1 MEPRAEVT
9 GLLAEIN
16 RGDRSAIER
25 LMPLVYDE
33 LRRIAARYFSRERG
47 DHTLQPTAVVHE
59 AFLRLVD
66 QRVEWQNRSHFLSVA
81 STMMRRVLLDYA
93 KAKQAVR
100 RAGEKISLDD
110 DIATS
115 DDRLAEVVA
124 IDQAL
129 ARLEE
134 LDAEQARVVEMRFF
148 GGLSVEETAE
158 ALAISP
164 RTVKRHWSSA
174 RAWLHRELSRST

>member
-1 MEPRAEVT
+1 MDAREEVT

-16 RGDRSAIER
+16 QGDRSAVER

-33 LRRIAARYFSRERG
+33 LRRIAARYFARERG

-66 QRVEWQNRSHFLSVA
+66 QRVEWKNRAHFLGVA

-93 KAKQAVR
+93 KAKQAGR
-100 RAGEKISLDD
+100 RMGQKISLEEGV
-110 DIATS
+110 AVS
-115 DDRLAEVVA
+115 EDRLADVVA
-124 IDQAL
+124 IDDAL
-129 ARLEE
+129 ARLEG

-148 GGLSVEETAE
+148 GGLSVEETAQ

-164 RTVKRHWSSA
+164 RTVKRHWASA
-174 RAWLHRELSRST
+174 RAWLYREMSR